1 MVKSNWELSKKP
13 VCMQAD
19 TWEIFFIRLHQS
31 CVLLYEF
38 CVVVLQVVWCNL
50 KLVEI
55 LSKSTKA
62 AKITLLYRI
71 NCSVLKGFPA
81 LEAKIPYLRA
91 SMHEGRDRVNCQ
103 LTYGQNFNWQLTNRW
118 KSNWQ
123 LTFVVGF
130 LHMSHIGYMILDTQL
145 DRQRDGRH
153 CWYFKSCCKQVSNWF
168 GNGIERH
175 RSHITSNDAK
185 ELSRKYGL
193 WDFDVKLYHM
203 APKSGGK
210 SDNFALT
217 TDEQWNLELLTMLAG
232 TGSELNSMYWNGLVF
247 GIDIN
252 RSVKS
257 LPCGIERL

>member
-1 MVKSNWELSKKP
+1 
-13 VCMQAD
+13 MQAG
-19 TWEIFFIRLHQS
+19 TWEIFVIRLHQS

-38 CVVVLQVVWCNL
+38 CIVVLQVVLCNL
-50 KLVEI
+50 NLVEI

-91 SMHEGRDRVNCQ
+91 SMHEGRDGVNWQ

-145 DRQRDGRH
+145 DRQTYAMAVTAGILKVVVSSYWIDSETVLSVTEATLPVMMQTPHWR
-153 CWYFKSCCKQVSNWF
+153 WKSTLFHS
-168 GNGIERH
+168 
-175 RSHITSNDAK
+175 
-185 ELSRKYGL
+185 
-193 WDFDVKLYHM
+193 
-203 APKSGGK
+203 
-210 SDNFALT
+210 
-217 TDEQWNLELLTMLAG
+217 
-232 TGSELNSMYWNGLVF
+232 LV
-247 GIDIN
+247 
-252 RSVKS
+252 
-257 LPCGIERL
+257 